1 MKRVRG
7 LPDVLQQIR
16 LPLLPGL
23 KDAQLFQEAKLHL
36 LRRLHLRGQGEDED
50 PGRKDLKNTPRRER

>member
-1 MKRVRG
+1 MGVCGGDQK

-23 KDAQLFQEAKLHL
+23 KDAQLLQETKLHL
-36 LRRLHLRGQGEDED
+36 LGRLHL
-50 PGRKDLKNTPRRER
+50 